1 MNHKG
6 TSNEI
11 LIVILASIVLA
22 LTYAFKETLTYA
34 LQDNQL
40 LWKAAL
46 SFFVILSINV
56 LVKKAVGYHYETNVR
71 TKFWTLQQFGFRKDH
86 KFKKPIPMLWL
97 PLIIALFSK
106 GFLLWFGI
114 LEFDVEAKAERV
126 SKRHGLYRFTE
137 VTEWHMAIIAIF
149 ALAANLIVAIIAYV
163 AGLELLAKLS
173 IYFIAWSVIPI
184 GRLDGAKIFF
194 GNKGLWIAT
203 FAAAMIMLIWGLVI

>member
-1 MNHKG
+1 MNQKG

-11 LIVILASIVLA
+11 LIVVLASIVLA
-22 LTYAFKETLTYA
+22 LTYAFK
-34 LQDNQL
+34 DNQL

-56 LVKKAVGYHYETNVR
+56 LVKKAVGYKYETNVR
-71 TKFWTLQQFGFRKDH
+71 TKFWTLQQFGLRKDF

-106 GFLLWFGI
+106 GYLLWFGI

-137 VTEWHMAIIAIF
+137 VTEWHMALIATF
-149 ALAANLIVAIIAYV
+149 ALVANLVVAIIAYI

-184 GRLDGAKIFF
+184 GRLDGAKIFN
-194 GNKGLWIAT
+194 GSRGLWITT
-203 FAAAMIMLIWGLVI
+203 FATAMVMLIWGIVI